1 MPATILDA
9 PPLPR
14 SPAPKNSIG
23 SFNVSFVDMLSAFP
37 IVMEVRAAIPFSDND
52 FFHFCQTNRDLT
64 IERDAQGRFIIMPP
78 AGGESGSRNG
88 EVTRVLGNWVVSDGK
103 GRFFDSSTG
112 FILPNGATRSPD
124 AAWVSKMRLANLTP
138 EEKKKFLPLC
148 PDFVIEIR
156 SPTDALATLKDKME
170 EYRQNGARLGWL
182 LDVQNKQVLI
192 YRNGETDVETL
203 ENPQSLSGETVLPGF
218 VLDMADI
225 WNPL

>member
-1 MPATILDA
+1 MPAAILDA

-14 SPAPKNSIG
+14 SPAPKDSTG

-64 IERDAQGRFIIMPP
+64 IERDVQGRFIIMPP
-78 AGGESGSRNG
+78 AGGESSNRNLSVSARLYIWTIADGTG
-88 EVTRVLGNWVVSDGK
+88 EG
-103 GRFFDSSTG
+103 FDSSGG

-124 AAWVSKMRLANLTP
+124 ASWVSKTRLANLTP

-156 SPTDALATLKDKME
+156 SPSDALATLQDKME

-192 YRNGETDVETL
+192 YRNGETEVETL
-203 ENPQSLSGETVLPGF
+203 DNPQALSGETVLPGF
-218 VLDMADI
+218 VLDMTDI
-225 WNPL
+225 WNPF